1 MSVGKN
7 NYFALR
13 IKLKAKKIKKVLLT
27 RYLVFATKSWKLVH
41 AENGR
46 GGEIFPSKEVE
57 LKIISKEMEKYA

>member
-1 MSVGKN
+1 M
-7 NYFALR
+7 
-13 IKLKAKKIKKVLLT
+13 LLT